1 MNKIY
6 KVIYSKVRQC
16 YVVVS
21 EIARS
26 HGKGAKSEHAVKGN
40 SYSRQLAVAVALAIS
55 CGGLLYPTQAEADAS
70 TNDYFTA
77 YDKNYFDKNG
87 NRSKDWSSVKEITNS
102 ANAIYGSVGAKGI
115 GAIAAGTFAQAGQ
128 QTITIGNRNA
138 GYSMGSVYIGEYKGY
153 LTPGTGSIPQGFG
166 NNYVTSVGFMS
177 NATKYGT
184 IAIGANASA
193 EGEENNID
201 FGTKDS
207 SGTYTKSIPEN
218 PTITGASVAL
228 GYSATA
234 KAGNIAIGAY
244 SEATEAT
251 AANKKTA
258 YTGND
263 AESSYVSVGNSTKQ
277 RRISNVADGADVTDA
292 ATVGQLQAL
301 EKKTIAYNEG
311 WGIKIGDYTKKDAAG
326 NETTVKNAIS
336 VDRNLGSNEITT
348 KSKNTFKAAG
358 ENSLILGGAGTDD
371 LVYINGIPR
380 ETQFGAYGK
389 DSVLV
394 GGENNKITDA
404 GTYAV
409 ISGGGQNIASG
420 EHSFIGGGWWNT
432 ASGATSAVLGGQSNT
447 ASGNQS
453 TIVGGENHRAIG
465 NESTILGGFQHI
477 AIGDHSTISGGDG
490 AYTFAHILLFLV
502 GREI

>member
-21 EIARS
+21 EIAKS

-70 TNDYFTA
+70 TNNYFTA
-77 YDKNYFDKNG
+77 YDKNYFDKDG
-87 NRSKDWSSVKEITNS
+87 NRSKDWSSAKEFTNS
-102 ANAIYGSVGAKGI
+102 ANAIYGSVEAKGT

-153 LTPGTGSIPQGFG
+153 LTPGTSSIPQGFG

-193 EGEENNID
+193 EGEENSID
-201 FGTKDS
+201 FGTTDS

-218 PTITGASVAL
+218 PTIKGASVAL

-244 SEATEAT
+244 S
-251 AANKKTA
+251 
-258 YTGND
+258 D
-263 AESSYVSVGNSTKQ
+263 ASKDLSIDTS
-277 RRISNVADGADVTDA
+277 DA
-292 ATVGQLQAL
+292 AKSYLQ
-301 EKKTIAYNEG
+301 
-311 WGIKIGDYTKKDAAG
+311 
-326 NETTVKNAIS
+326 
-336 VDRNLGSNEITT
+336 
-348 KSKNTFKAAG
+348 
-358 ENSLILGGAGTDD
+358 NS
-371 LVYINGIPR
+371 R
-380 ETQFGAYGK
+380 
-389 DSVLV
+389 
-394 GGENNKITDA
+394 
-404 GTYAV
+404 
-409 ISGGGQNIASG
+409 
-420 EHSFIGGGWWNT
+420 
-432 ASGATSAVLGGQSNT
+432 
-447 ASGNQS
+447 
-453 TIVGGENHRAIG
+453 
-465 NESTILGGFQHI
+465 
-477 AIGDHSTISGGDG
+477 
-490 AYTFAHILLFLV
+490 FLCV
-502 GREI
+502 SR

>member
-153 LTPGTGSIPQGFG
+153 LTPGTGAIPQGFG

-201 FGTKDS
+201 FGTTDT

-234 KAGNIAIGAY
+234 KAGNIAIGSY
-244 SEATEAT
+244 SDATT
-251 AANKKTA
+251 QTKKTA
-258 YTGND
+258 TAYTNKSVE
-263 AESSYVSVGNSTKQ
+263 ASYVSVGNSTTQ
-277 RRISNVADGADVTDA
+277 RRITNVADGADASDV
-292 ATVGQLQAL
+292 ATVGQLQTAFSDL
-301 EKKTIAYNEG
+301 SSAG
-311 WGIKIGDYTKKDAAG
+311 WNLRTNDSSKSSTLIKSDM
-326 NETTVKNAIS
+326 TVDLSPAT
-336 VDRNLGSNEITT
+336 D
-348 KSKNTFKAAG
+348 
-358 ENSLILGGAGTDD
+358 GTDNHKNLTISQGKSAD
-371 LVYINGIPR
+371 GSTANVTIGLNR
-380 ETQFGAYGK
+380 E
-389 DSVLV
+389 
-394 GGENNKITDA
+394 I
-404 GTYAV
+404 
-409 ISGGGQNIASG
+409 
-420 EHSFIGGGWWNT
+420 
-432 ASGATSAVLGGQSNT
+432 VLGEKADGKGGSINVYSDSSDANNIT
-447 ASGNQS
+447 AVYS
-453 TIVGGENHRAIG
+453 
-465 NESTILGGFQHI
+465 F
-477 AIGDHSTISGGDG
+477 
-490 AYTFAHILLFLV
+490 
-502 GREI
+502 

>member
-55 CGGLLYPTQAEADAS
+55 CGGLLYPTQAEANVS

-77 YDKNYFDKNG
+77 YDENYFDKDG
-87 NRSKDWSSVKEITNS
+87 NRSKDWSGVKEFTNS
-102 ANAIYGSVGAKGI
+102 ADAVHGSVEAKGT

-153 LTPGTGSIPQGFG
+153 LTPGTSSIPQGFG

-201 FGTKDS
+201 FGTTDS

-218 PTITGASVAL
+218 PTIKGASVAL

-244 SEATEAT
+244 SDASTDLREVTGDSAKAYLTGET
-251 AANKKTA
+251 AA
-258 YTGND
+258 
-263 AESSYVSVGNSTKQ
+263 SYVSVGKKPLPMYLSVKQVPCAAFPTLPMVPLLQMSLRSVSCRNCLKNSVGT
-277 RRISNVADGADVTDA
+277 RRVSASRLLPIV
-292 ATVGQLQAL
+292 Q
-301 EKKTIAYNEG
+301 
-311 WGIKIGDYTKKDAAG
+311 IKLRIP
-326 NETTVKNAIS
+326 S
-336 VDRNLGSNEITT
+336 V
-348 KSKNTFKAAG
+348 
-358 ENSLILGGAGTDD
+358 
-371 LVYINGIPR
+371 
-380 ETQFGAYGK
+380 
-389 DSVLV
+389 
-394 GGENNKITDA
+394 
-404 GTYAV
+404 
-409 ISGGGQNIASG
+409 
-420 EHSFIGGGWWNT
+420 
-432 ASGATSAVLGGQSNT
+432 
-447 ASGNQS
+447 
-453 TIVGGENHRAIG
+453 
-465 NESTILGGFQHI
+465 
-477 AIGDHSTISGGDG
+477 
-490 AYTFAHILLFLV
+490 
-502 GREI
+502 